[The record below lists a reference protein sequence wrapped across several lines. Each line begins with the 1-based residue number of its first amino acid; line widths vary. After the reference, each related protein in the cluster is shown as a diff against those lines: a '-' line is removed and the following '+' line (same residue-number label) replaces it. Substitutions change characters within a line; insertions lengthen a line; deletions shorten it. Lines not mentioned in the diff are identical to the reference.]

1 MPQQRVARAVGLL
14 AEPPPAQVL
23 GVLCGAAVVAGI
35 TLLLYPLRE
44 LDPGV
49 SSGVLY
55 VLGVLLVATYWGL
68 GVGLV
73 TSFASAAALDYF
85 HATPDRDLLAVD
97 STDLAATGVLLV
109 TAIVASFIADA
120 ARTRAEDAEERA
132 RLEAELRERDAERI
146 RLEEVRASRARMLA
160 AADAERR
167 RLVRDLHDGAQQR
180 LVHATVALK
189 LAKQGLEH
197 GEGSPAVLVDEA
209 LEHAEGATAELRELV
224 HGILPA
230 VLARGGLRA
239 AVQALSRRMPLPVAV
254 DVPSTRLPAEI
265 EATAYFVVAE
275 GLTNVVKHAHARSA
289 AVSASMVDHRLDV
302 ELSDDGVGGARRD
315 GGGLVELEDRLAV
328 HDGQLRVDSPPG
340 RGTLL
345 SATIPLPE

>member
-1 MPQQRVARAVGLL
+1 MPRQRVARAVGLL
-14 AEPPPAQVL
+14 AEPPPPEVL
-23 GVLCGAAVVAGI
+23 GLACGAAVVAGI
-35 TLLLYPLRE
+35 TTLLYPLRE

-68 GVGLV
+68 GAGLV

-85 HATPDRDLLAVD
+85 HATPDGDLLAVGAG
-97 STDLAATGVLLV
+97 DLAATGVLLV

-120 ARTRAEDAEERA
+120 ARVRAQDAEERLS
-132 RLEAELRERDAERI
+132 LEAELRERDAERI

-180 LVHATVALK
+180 LVHATVTLK
-189 LAKQGLEH
+189 LAKQALEL
-197 GEGSPAVLVDEA
+197 GEPTPEALLDEA
-209 LEHAEGATAELRELV
+209 LEHTEAATAELRELV

-230 VLARGGLRA
+230 VLAQGGLRA
-239 AVQALSRRMPLPVAV
+239 AVEALSRRMPLPVAV
-254 DVPSTRLPAEI
+254 DVPPTRLPAEV

-289 AVSASMVDHRLDV
+289 AVSASILDHRLVV
-302 ELSDDGVGGARRD
+302 ELSDDGVGGARRN

-328 HDGQLRVDSPPG
+328 HDGHLQVKSPPG
-340 RGTLL
+340 RGTTLEA
-345 SATIPLPE
+345 SIPLPE

>member
-14 AEPPPAQVL
+14 AEPPPAQLL
-23 GVLCGAAVVAGI
+23 GLVCGAAVVAGI
-35 TLLLYPLRE
+35 TVLLYPLRE

-68 GVGLV
+68 GVGLA
-73 TSFASAAALDYF
+73 TSFASAIALDYF
-85 HATPDRDLLAVD
+85 HATPDGGLLAVD
-97 STDLAATGVLLV
+97 AHDLAATGVLLA

-120 ARTRAEDAEERA
+120 ARTRTEEAEDRA

-146 RLEEVRASRARMLA
+146 RLEEVRASRARLLA
-160 AADAERR
+160 AGDAERR

-189 LAKQGLEH
+189 LAKRALEQGERTPEALI
-197 GEGSPAVLVDEA
+197 DEA
-209 LEHAEGATAELRELV
+209 LEHAEGATEELRELV

-230 VLARGGLRA
+230 VLAQGGLRA
-239 AVQALSRRMPLPVAV
+239 AVQALSRRMTLPVAV
-254 DVPSTRLPAEI
+254 DVPSTRLPAAI

-289 AVSASMVDHRLDV
+289 AVSASIRDHRLDV

-328 HDGQLRVDSPPG
+328 HDGHLQVTSPPG
-340 RGTLL
+340 RGTTLAA
-345 SATIPLPE
+345 SIPLPE